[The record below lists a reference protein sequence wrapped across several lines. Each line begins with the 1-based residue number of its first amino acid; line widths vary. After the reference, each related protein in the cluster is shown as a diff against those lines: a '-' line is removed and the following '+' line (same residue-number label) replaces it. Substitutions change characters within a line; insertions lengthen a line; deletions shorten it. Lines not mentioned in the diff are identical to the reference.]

1 MSVPILD
8 ITAIEQLS
16 KTQLIDAI
24 NWLIIHDFE
33 KLVFIL
39 YRIDVSE
46 AKIKTLYNKENT
58 NFAEHVIA
66 DAILERLA
74 EKKASR
80 EKYKQ
85 DSPASEEEKW

>member
-1 MSVPILD
+1 MAVPLLD
-8 ITAIEQLS
+8 IAQIEQLN
-16 KTQLIDAI
+16 KTELIDAI
-24 NWLIIHDFE
+24 NWLIINDFE

-46 AKIKTLYNKENT
+46 VKIKSLLNKDNT
-58 NFAEHVIA
+58 NFAAPVIA
-66 DAILERLA
+66 DAIIERLE

-85 DSPASEEEKW
+85 DPSASDEEKW

>member
-1 MSVPILD
+1 MASPILD
-8 ITAIEQLS
+8 IAQIEQLNKS
-16 KTQLIDAI
+16 ELIDAI
-24 NWLIIHDFE
+24 NWLILNDFE

-46 AKIKTLYNKENT
+46 AKIKTLLNKDNT
-58 NFAEHVIA
+58 HFAAPIIA
-66 DAILERLA
+66 DAILERLE

-85 DSPASEEEKW
+85 EPPVSDEEKW

>member
-1 MSVPILD
+1 MAAPILD
-8 ITAIEQLS
+8 IAEIEQLS

-46 AKIKTLYNKENT
+46 TKIKTLLNKEQSD
-58 NFAEHVIA
+58 FAAPVIA
-66 DAILERLA
+66 DAILERLE
-74 EKKASR
+74 EKKVSR

-85 DSPASEEEKW
+85 DPSASEEEKW